1 MDETIRKL
9 LDTIP
14 ERQPRSKL
22 EPHIDVIRELRRK
35 RRSYQE
41 ISVFFKEHL
50 HLPVAPSTLYEFV
63 KSRARQTKKTMV
75 ELPDVTASRPAEFQA
90 QPPTETAPLPASQ
103 LSRPGITESILTI
116 PEPPISPQ
124 KQPNEFRFD
133 AREQAGW
140 TPKPEQK

>member
-9 LDTIP
+9 LDSIP

-50 HLPVAPSTLYEFV
+50 KIPVAPSTLYEFV
-63 KSRARQTKKTMV
+63 KSRARPVKKTMV
-75 ELPDVTASRPAEFQA
+75 ELPEVEASRPVEFQA
-90 QPPTETAPLPASQ
+90 GKPVETAPVPASQ
-103 LSRPGITESILTI
+103 VSRPGVAETRQTVREQPSAL
-116 PEPPISPQ
+116 PKEPPGF
-124 KQPNEFRFD
+124 EFEAAKNAKF
-133 AREQAGW
+133 
-140 TPKPEQK
+140 TPPPETK

>member
-9 LDTIP
+9 LDKIP

-50 HLPVAPSTLYEFV
+50 KIPVAPSTLYEFV
-63 KSRARQTKKTMV
+63 KSRARPIKKTMV
-75 ELPDVTASRPAEFQA
+75 ELPDVEASRAAEFQA
-90 QPPTETAPLPASQ
+90 GKPLETAPVPAWPPG
-103 LSRPGITESILTI
+103 RPGAETLRGVREQPSAL
-116 PEPPISPQ
+116 PKEPPGFQ
-124 KQPNEFRFD
+124 FD
-133 AREQAGW
+133 AAAQANW
-140 TPKPEQK
+140 TPNSEKK

>member
-9 LDTIP
+9 LDNIP

-50 HLPVAPSTLYEFV
+50 KIPVAPSTLYEFV
-63 KSRARQTKKTMV
+63 KSRARPVKKTMV
-75 ELPDVTASRPAEFQA
+75 ELPEVEASRPV
-90 QPPTETAPLPASQ
+90 ETAPVPASQ
-103 LSRPGITESILTI
+103 VSRPGVAETRQTVREQPSAL
-116 PEPPISPQ
+116 PKEPPGF
-124 KQPNEFRFD
+124 EFEASANAKF
-133 AREQAGW
+133 
-140 TPKPEQK
+140 TPPPETK

>member
-9 LDTIP
+9 LDSIP

-50 HLPVAPSTLYEFV
+50 KIPVAPSTLYEFV
-63 KSRARQTKKTMV
+63 KSRARPTKKPMV
-75 ELPDVTASRPAEFQA
+75 KLPDVEASGPGEVQA
-90 QPPTETAPLPASQ
+90 GKPLETVPIPASQ
-103 LSRPGITESILTI
+103 LGRPGAAETMRDVREQPSAL
-116 PEPPISPQ
+116 PKEPPSFQ
-124 KQPNEFRFD
+124 FD
-133 AREQAGW
+133 AVSQANW
-140 TPKPEQK
+140 TPNSEKK

>member
-9 LDTIP
+9 LDSIP

-50 HLPVAPSTLYEFV
+50 KISVAPSTLYEFV
-63 KSRARQTKKTMV
+63 KARARPAKKPMV
-75 ELPDVTASRPAEFQA
+75 ELPDVEASRPVEIQA
-90 QPPTETAPLPASQ
+90 GKPLEAAPNPASS
-103 LSRPGITESILTI
+103 LGRPGVAETMQSVREQPLAL
-116 PEPPISPQ
+116 PKEPPS
-124 KQPNEFRFD
+124 FRFD
-133 AREQAGW
+133 AVEQANW
-140 TPKPEQK
+140 TPPSEKK